1 MINIYICSKQWCI
14 MQGVTLDNAPFRSMI
29 GSFQISAHNQLI
41 RILCTFYKDESSR
54 LMKSGSVSA
63 IFMHLKKKLTFGML
77 MVHLITSIS

>member
-1 MINIYICSKQWCI
+1 